1 MNNEKNIITYYQLM
15 QNVLLI
21 LQEWSGFLEEK
32 DCTVP
37 SSVYTRLS
45 APQ

>member
-15 QNVLLI
+15 QNALII

-32 DCTVP
+32 DCTVL
-37 SSVYTRLS
+37 SSVHTWLS